1 MQNCQWNQLM
11 LSDLLEINTP
21 SSQIV
26 DLLMQSLGCR
36 EFFLDIDDILIQYL
50 NLCILIVV
58 LLQFILRLP
67 IIPKL

>member
-11 LSDLLEINTP
+11 LSDLLEINTL
-21 SSQIV
+21 SWQIV

-36 EFFLDIDDILIQYL
+36 EFFLDIDDILTQYL
-50 NLCILIVV
+50 SLCILIVV